1 MRGVTAIFSG
11 STFIVTGSTSTSTG
25 SRPERA
31 THIRGCGKGVGGDEH
46 LVARIEAEGEHGHV
60 ERSSARRDRERV
72 AGLARAGELGLE
84 VRDDGALR
92 EHPGLEDGGDRREL
106 VLADLRPPEAD
117 SLFYFALYHSI
128 VLASPSSSSTL
139 GSQPSSSRAFS
150 TFGMRSS
157 TST

>member
-1 MRGVTAIFSG
+1 MPDETASAWRV
-11 STFIVTGSTSTSTG
+11 SHA
-25 SRPERA
+25 RA
-31 THIRGCGKGVGGDEH
+31 
-46 LVARIEAEGEHGHV
+46 
-60 ERSSARRDRERV
+60 SSASKSATTR
-72 AGLARAGELGLE
+72 
-84 VRDDGALR
+84 ALR

-139 GSQPSSSRAFS
+139 GSHPSSSRAFS